1 MLVLSYISIR
11 LRLIILIGFAILVL
25 VVTTTG
31 SLMLFDRFD
40 ASIGRIYDDRMVPLK
55 LVKNIA
61 DDYTNNI
68 LGAVNK
74 AKTDLIYPDDALV
87 LFSTALTNIDLNW
100 KEYKSHELSQ
110 VEETLVVEIEKL
122 FVEADSYLKL
132 VKDTLSG
139 MGDENN
145 SELDQFDGA
154 LYVVID
160 PIHKKIVELVEYQL
174 EIAQQERIRAGEQS
188 DSIGYWFTLIAI
200 FAVLAMC
207 VIGYLIAFSIIRPL
221 DKMRR
226 TIEDIEQHSDL
237 SLKLSDESNDEIGQM
252 ASAFNSM
259 LNKFNS
265 IIQRVS
271 STSIEISSVTNQM
284 VTVTDA
290 TKLNMSQQRSDT
302 DQLATAVTEMA
313 ATAQE
318 VAGNAHQAADASQQA
333 EENAIQG
340 QQVIANT
347 ISSMNAIAGDIE
359 EASKV
364 IADLA
369 SDSDE
374 IGTVL
379 DVIKGIAE
387 QTNLLALNAAI
398 EAARAGEQGRGFA
411 VVADEVRSL
420 ASRTQ
425 QSTEEIQTMIERLQ
439 AGASKAVKVTEAGLE
454 RTRESVSQSSG
465 ATDSLNVIITSV
477 KKINDII
484 IQVSSAAEE
493 QTNVAEEINQRI
505 VSISQ
510 IAEKTDEGSKQTV
523 ECSEN
528 LSIQSADLN
537 SVVNQFKT

>member
-1 MLVLSYISIR
+1 MLILSYISIR
-11 LRLIILIGFAILVL
+11 LRLFIITGFSIVVLIAA
-25 VVTTTG
+25 TTG
-31 SLMLFDRFD
+31 SLILFDKFD

-74 AKTDLIYPDDALV
+74 AKTDLVYPDDALV

-100 KEYKSHELSQ
+100 KEYRSHELSS
-110 VEETLVVEIEKL
+110 VEETLAVDIEKL

-132 VKDTLSG
+132 VKKTLTA

-145 SELDQFDGA
+145 GELDQFDGA

-160 PIHKKIVELVEYQL
+160 PIHKKIVELVNYQL
-174 EIAQQERIRAGEQS
+174 EKAQQERVRAGEQS
-188 DSIGYWFTLIAI
+188 DFIGYWFTLIAI
-200 FAVLAMC
+200 ISVLAMS
-207 VIGYLIAFSIIRPL
+207 VIGYMISYSIIKPI
-221 DKMRR
+221 DEMRY
-226 TIEDIEQHSDL
+226 TIENIEQNSDL
-237 SLKLSDESNDEIGQM
+237 SLRLSDDSSDETGKM
-252 ASAFNSM
+252 AKAFNSM
-259 LNKFNS
+259 LNKFS
-265 IIQRVS
+265 SVIGQVA
-271 STSIEISSVTNQM
+271 STSTEISSVTNQM

-290 TKLNMSQQRSDT
+290 TNLNMSQQRSDT

-318 VAGNAHQAADASQQA
+318 VASNANQAADVSQQA
-333 EENAIQG
+333 EENATQG
-340 QQVIANT
+340 QQVITST
-347 ISSMNAIAGDIE
+347 ISNINAIAGDIE

-425 QSTEEIQTMIERLQ
+425 QSTEEIETMIERLQ
-439 AGASKAVKVTEAGLE
+439 TGAGKAVKVTEAGLE
-454 RTRESVSQSSG
+454 RTRESASQSSG
-465 ATDSLNVIITSV
+465 ATDSLNVIMTSV

-523 ECSEN
+523 ACSEN
-528 LSIQSADLN
+528 LSVQSADLN